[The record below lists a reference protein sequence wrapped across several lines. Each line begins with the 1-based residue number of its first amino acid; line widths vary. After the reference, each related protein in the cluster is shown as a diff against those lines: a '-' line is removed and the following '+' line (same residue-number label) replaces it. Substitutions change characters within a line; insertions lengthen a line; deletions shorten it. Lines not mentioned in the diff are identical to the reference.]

1 MSLNSNN
8 LKGGIAPER
17 YKMSNERN
25 CKEMTEKERLSQFP
39 DTLDKRIAILSEKN
53 KNRFP
58 EMRLFLKKYII
69 GHKDHPKYI
78 RSEHGRMFD
87 RSVGKWY
94 EIDSSDRD
102 WDSGLYLWELSDAV
116 IESNPH
122 LFVGSDYL
130 KGRR

>member
-1 MSLNSNN
+1 
-8 LKGGIAPER
+8 
-17 YKMSNERN
+17 MSNERN
-25 CKEMTEKERLSQFP
+25 CKEMTENERLSQ
-39 DTLDKRIAILSEKN
+39 LDE
-53 KNRFP
+53 NRFP

-87 RSVGKWY
+87 RSAGKWY

>member
-1 MSLNSNN
+1 MSLNYKINP
-8 LKGGIAPER
+8 KQGAMPPER
-17 YKMSNERN
+17 YTMSNERN
-25 CKEMTEKERLSQFP
+25 CKEMTEKERLSQ
-39 DTLDKRIAILSEKN
+39 LD

-87 RSVGKWY
+87 RSAGKWY